1 MDLSRIEEL
10 NKICKNRYAAILV
23 ASKHARK
30 LNLQLLAQE
39 GGVSEKKSKVTV
51 QAIKDLLGGKINYEY
66 PSAKSKSVA

>member
-30 LNLQLLAQE
+30 LNTQLLAQE
-39 GGVSEKKSKVTV
+39 GVSEKKSKVTV

-66 PSAKSKSVA
+66 PSTKSKSMA

>member
-39 GGVSEKKSKVTV
+39 GAPEKKSKVTV

-66 PSAKSKSVA
+66 PSTKSKLMA